1 MWDFSK
7 VSTKGLQR
15 DEFLENDYKIVSL
28 KNKSQTVSQIFIF
41 LMKNS
46 LKMDLFIL
54 LFSFKTTLSF
64 LK

>member
-28 KNKSQTVSQIFIF
+28 KKIP
-41 LMKNS
+41 NS
-46 LKMDLFIL
+46 FANLH
-54 LFSFKTTLSF
+54 FSDEK
-64 LK
+64 